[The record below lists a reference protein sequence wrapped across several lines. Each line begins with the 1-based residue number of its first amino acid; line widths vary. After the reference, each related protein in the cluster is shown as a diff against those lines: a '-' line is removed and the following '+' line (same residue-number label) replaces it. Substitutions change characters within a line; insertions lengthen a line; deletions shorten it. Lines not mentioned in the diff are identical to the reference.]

1 MKKACWQSRGRGFD
15 IMVWILFFILSLGV
29 NIAQGRNAGI
39 QYLKSN
45 ASLYEELHDG
55 LLKKWKENEVNSP
68 PPVEEEK

>member
-1 MKKACWQSRGRGFD
+1 
-15 IMVWILFFILSLGV
+15 MVCILLYILSLGV

-68 PPVEEEK
+68 PVEEEKEI